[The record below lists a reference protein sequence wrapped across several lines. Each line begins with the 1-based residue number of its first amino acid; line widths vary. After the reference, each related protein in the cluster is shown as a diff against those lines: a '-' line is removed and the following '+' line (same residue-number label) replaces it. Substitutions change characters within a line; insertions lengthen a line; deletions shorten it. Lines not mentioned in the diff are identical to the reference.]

1 MVDVNKELLLDGGIE
16 EKNIEIS
23 EESTY
28 NNLELHSARREGKNY
43 GLNSMLVMM
52 K

>member
-1 MVDVNKELLLDGGIE
+1 MVDVNKELLLEAGIE

-23 EESTY
+23 GESTY
-28 NNLELHSARREGKNY
+28 NNLKLHSARREGKTY
-43 GLNSMLVMM
+43 GLNSMVVMM